1 MEELGIGRPS
11 TYASILAVLPSA
23 NTCAWRRTASSPRT
37 RGCLVTAFLESYF
50 SRYVDYDFTADLEE
64 QLDRIS
70 NSEIDWKQVLRDFWR
85 DFSAALGE
93 TKDLRTTEVLDEL
106 NEVLAPHIFPPKA
119 DGADP
124 RACPICGN
132 GQLSLKLGKF
142 GAFIGCSNYPECRYT
157 RQLMASG
164 GAEAE
169 SFGDEGTPGGPASRR
184 GSGERPCRDLARRP
198 LRQVP
203 PARRG
208 GREGRQAEALL
219 AAAGRRSCGDRPRAG
234 AAAPGAAAAGRDAPG
249 VGAPILV
256 GIGRYGP
263 YVQHGK
269 TYANLE
275 KDDDV
280 LAIGANRAIDLIVA
294 KESGAVYRRGGQRD
308 PGRALGEEPGTGK
321 TVVVKAGRFGPY
333 VTDGEVNAT
342 LPRALSADAV
352 TLDEAIALINARRA
366 AGPAKKPRRG
376 TRGGAKAGA
385 KAPAPSA
392 KAGAKKRTARK
403 AGAKKAARKSA
414 SA

>member
-1 MEELGIGRPS
+1 
-11 TYASILAVLPSA
+11 
-23 NTCAWRRTASSPRT
+23 
-37 RGCLVTAFLESYF
+37 
-50 SRYVDYDFTADLEE
+50 
-64 QLDRIS
+64 
-70 NSEIDWKQVLRDFWR
+70 
-85 DFSAALGE
+85 
-93 TKDLRTTEVLDEL
+93 
-106 NEVLAPHIFPPKA
+106 
-119 DGADP
+119 
-124 RACPICGN
+124 
-132 GQLSLKLGKF
+132 
-142 GAFIGCSNYPECRYT
+142 
-157 RQLMASG
+157 MASG

-169 SFGDEGTPGGPASRR
+169 SFGDEGTPGVRLL
-184 GSGERPCRDLARRP
+184 GEDPQTGLAVTLRDGRFGKFLQLGEAAEKGDKPKRSSLPPGADPEAIDLERA
-198 LRQVP
+198 LR
-203 PARRG
+203 
-208 GREGRQAEALL
+208 LL
-219 AAAGRRSCGDRPRAG
+219 ALPQPVATHPES
-234 AAAPGAAAAGRDAPG
+234 
-249 VGAPILV
+249 GAPILV

-263 YVQHGK
+263 YVQHAK

-366 AGPAKKPRRG
+366 AGPSKKPRRA
-376 TRGGAKAGA
+376 TRGGA

-403 AGAKKAARKSA
+403 AGAKKAPRKTA